1 MSQTGARLDALRDLP
16 PGALR
21 ALIPSFL
28 AGYIT
33 DPGAA
38 EKSRDRITA
47 VLAQVSDEAL
57 SALGRHLAECGS
69 APVRW
74 DADPTARIV
83 SRAWCIDVVRSATVT
98 GLSHLEGDEPTVVV
112 CNHRSY
118 LDTTATDAAL
128 VWAGRPDLADRL
140 AAVAGPKV
148 YEDLFRRF
156 AAACLTTLP
165 APQSASIEG
174 AAKLS
179 PRELARQAQQAIA
192 LSHDAVREGA
202 VVLLYPEGSRTRTG
216 RMRPFLRGIWRY
228 LAIDGL
234 RVVPAAIL
242 GTDAILG
249 VGAVQLTPGEVSLHF
264 GAPVRVDAGNA
275 RDRLE
280 DVFDAVAALL
290 PANVGPEPGEPK
302 WSDAR

>member
-1 MSQTGARLDALRDLP
+1 MTQPSARLDALRQLP
-16 PGALR
+16 PDALR
-21 ALIPSFL
+21 TLIPGFL
-28 AGYIT
+28 AGYIG
-33 DPGAA
+33 DPAAA
-38 EKSRDRITA
+38 EASRARITA
-47 VLAQVSDEAL
+47 LLGPVPDAAM
-57 SALGRHLAECGS
+57 SALGRHLADCGS

-74 DADPTARIV
+74 EADPTARAV
-83 SRAWCIDVVRSATVT
+83 SRAWCTDVLRKATVE
-98 GLSHLEGDEPTVVV
+98 GLAHLDGDQPTVVV

-128 VWAGRPDLADRL
+128 AWAGRADLADRL

-148 YEDLFRRF
+148 YEDVFRRF

-165 APQSASIEG
+165 APQSSSIEG

-179 PRELARQAQQAIA
+179 PRELARLAQQAIA
-192 LSHDAVREGA
+192 LSHEAVRDGA
-202 VVLLYPEGSRTRTG
+202 IVLLYPEGSRTRTG

-228 LAIDGL
+228 LALDGL

-242 GTDAILG
+242 GTDAVLG
-249 VGAVQLTPGEVSLHF
+249 VGAEKLTPGEVSLRF
-264 GAPVRVDAGNA
+264 GAPIEVDAANA

-280 DVFDAVAALL
+280 SVFDAVAALL
-290 PANVGPEPGEPK
+290 PADVGPEAGEPK